1 MGEYKSTLTF
11 FIILIFFFL
20 VRSTLIIFLPQLSK
34 QCFYKGREIGS
45 VWSLMAFFFLNSL
58 SFVLV
63 SLSNLI
69 NFFTRFI
76 LTKISN
82 LVYSLAWEQ
91 ENSVYCS
98 YVAREQIVRIRLWS
112 FFMFWNSSLSLGWPY
127 ITNEILNFYRD
138 YVGLLFMILQR
149 DRGNRICMYLH
160 NERAFRELAPWL

>member
-1 MGEYKSTLTF
+1 MLTF

-20 VRSTLIIFLPQLSK
+20 VRSTLVIFCLNLAN
-34 QCFYKGREIGS
+34 CFYKGRKIGS
-45 VWSLMAFFFLNSL
+45 VWSLMAFFKNSL

-63 SLSNLI
+63 SLSNLM
-69 NFFTRFI
+69 NFFTRLI

-82 LVYSLAWEQ
+82 LVYSLACEQ
-91 ENSVYCS
+91 GNSVYCS
-98 YVAREQIVRIRLWS
+98 YVAREQIVGIPLWS

-138 YVGLLFMILQR
+138 YEGLLFRVLQR
-149 DRGNRICMYLH
+149 DRGNRICIYIH